1 MTKTNVG
8 FLKGFPCG
16 KMRWCTWEL
25 RKWQSTIQMVI
36 NTDSD
41 RSPALCSPH
50 LCPLLSELLRL
61 QQPCGTKAKVSS
73 SAEHLPRQPSS
84 PGLNKM
90 TQSIWYS
97 LGSHTGTCPFWDV
110 PHRADAALARFTKC
124 PWMGLLVGGM
134 GSQSPPSPPPPPQP
148 LMLLTT
154 SFALIMNSNR
164 NFYSQFHL
172 DSLQIEI
179 LHLVYSCKFKRLKIV
194 AFTDNGLFYF

>member
-1 MTKTNVG
+1 MDCCVFSVTVKISFSQLAYTLHAHTRQLAQHTQLFPVSFRLTHQSVPVAHTLRSDSNPIS
-8 FLKGFPCG
+8 FLRFL
-16 KMRWCTWEL
+16 W
-25 RKWQSTIQMVI
+25 
-36 NTDSD
+36 
-41 RSPALCSPH
+41 SPALCSPH

-134 GSQSPPSPPPPPQP
+134 GSQSPPSTPPPPP
-148 LMLLTT
+148 TT
-154 SFALIMNSNR
+154 PHATN
-164 NFYSQFHL
+164 H
-172 DSLQIEI
+172 
-179 LHLVYSCKFKRLKIV
+179 
-194 AFTDNGLFYF
+194 